1 MAGERVVP
9 VDRAGRE
16 GGHVFE
22 MQRRRLL
29 TATTEVV
36 YERGVHGLTAALV
49 AERAGMSRRTFH
61 DIFNG
66 REGCLLG
73 AFEEAVGQA
82 IQAVRQAVGGEE
94 RWAEKIRMGLTGL
107 LSFLDYEPSMARLL
121 IVEALACGEETLRAR
136 KRVLD
141 RIIKIVDQ
149 GRAEGKTPKRD
160 EAPPK
165 HGPTLAGGALKDRS
179 RRAGRE
185 LPPLTAEGTV
195 GAVFSVVH
203 ARMLEQDTR
212 SLTDLTGPLMA
223 MIVAPY
229 LGPVAAQKELKRSVN
244 VPEPLAPR
252 LPADPFKDLPIRLTY
267 RTARV
272 LASISDAP
280 GASSK
285 QVARA
290 AGITDEGQTSKLLN
304 RLQRYGLIHDTGIGP
319 TKGLPR
325 AWTLTQRGENILQAV
340 SKR

>member
-1 MAGERVVP
+1 MASERAIP
-9 VDRAGRE
+9 LDRAGRE
-16 GGHVFE
+16 GGHVIE

-36 YERGVHGLTAALV
+36 YERGVQGLTAALV

-73 AFEEAVGQA
+73 AFEEAVNHA
-82 IQAVRQAVGGEE
+82 TQAVQDAVGEE
-94 RWAEKIRMGLTGL
+94 RWAEKIRAGLAGL

-136 KRVLD
+136 KRILEQ
-141 RIIKIVDQ
+141 IIEIVDQ
-149 GRAEGKTPKRD
+149 GRAEGKTLKRD
-160 EAPPK
+160 E
-165 HGPTLAGGALKDRS
+165 TLKRGQS
-179 RRAGRE
+179 GRE
-185 LPPLTAEGTV
+185 PPPLTAEGTV
-195 GAVFSVVH
+195 GAVFSVIH

-229 LGPVAAQKELKRSVN
+229 LGPAAARKELERTVS
-244 VPEPLAPR
+244 VPEPVTPR

-272 LASISDAP
+272 LSSISDTP

-285 QVARA
+285 QVAQA

-304 RLQRYGLIHDTGIGP
+304 RLQRFGLIHDTGVGP

-325 AWTLTQRGENILQAV
+325 AWSLTQRGEDILQAV
-340 SKR
+340 GEG

>member
-1 MAGERVVP
+1 MASERVVP

-73 AFEEAVGQA
+73 AFEEAVSHA
-82 IQAVRQAVGGEE
+82 TQAVRDAVGSEE
-94 RWAEKIRMGLTGL
+94 GWAEKIRTGLVGL

-136 KRVLD
+136 KRVLEQ
-141 RIIKIVDQ
+141 IIKIVDQ
-149 GRAEGKTPKRD
+149 GRTQGKVPKGRQ
-160 EAPPK
+160 
-165 HGPTLAGGALKDRS
+165 
-179 RRAGRE
+179 AGRE
-185 LPPLTAEGTV
+185 PPPLTAEGIV
-195 GAVFSVVH
+195 GAVFSVIH

-212 SLTDLTGPLMA
+212 SLTELTGPLMA

-229 LGPVAAQKELKRSVN
+229 LGPAAAQKELNRAVS
-244 VPEPLAPR
+244 VPEPVAPR

-272 LASISDAP
+272 LASISEAP

-285 QVARA
+285 QVAHA

-319 TKGLPR
+319 AKGLPR
-325 AWTLTQRGENILQAV
+325 AWSLTQRGANILQAV
-340 SKR
+340 GER

>member
-1 MAGERVVP
+1 MI
-9 VDRAGRE
+9 
-16 GGHVFE
+16 E

-36 YERGVHGLTAALV
+36 YERGVQGLTAALV

-73 AFEEAVGQA
+73 AFEEAVNHA
-82 IQAVRQAVGGEE
+82 TQAVQDAVGEE
-94 RWAEKIRMGLTGL
+94 RWAEKIRAGLAGL

-136 KRVLD
+136 KRILEQ
-141 RIIKIVDQ
+141 IIEIVDQ
-149 GRAEGKTPKRD
+149 GRAEGKTLKRD
-160 EAPPK
+160 E
-165 HGPTLAGGALKDRS
+165 TLKRGQS
-179 RRAGRE
+179 GRE
-185 LPPLTAEGTV
+185 PPPLTAEGTV
-195 GAVFSVVH
+195 GAVFSVIH

-229 LGPVAAQKELKRSVN
+229 LGPAAARKELERTVS
-244 VPEPLAPR
+244 VPEPVTPR

-272 LASISDAP
+272 LSSISDTP

-285 QVARA
+285 QVAQA

-304 RLQRYGLIHDTGIGP
+304 RLQRFGLIHDTGVGP

-325 AWTLTQRGENILQAV
+325 AWSLTQRGEDILQAV
-340 SKR
+340 GEG

>member
-1 MAGERVVP
+1 VAVERAIPAGRTVP
-9 VDRAGRE
+9 TDRAGRQ
-16 GGHVFE
+16 GGHVLE

-29 TATTEVV
+29 SATTELV
-36 YERGVHGLTAALV
+36 YERGAHGLTAALV

-61 DIFNG
+61 DIFED
-66 REGCLLG
+66 REGCLLA
-73 AFEEAVGQA
+73 AFEEAAEQA
-82 IQAVRQAVGGEE
+82 TQAVQQA
-94 RWAEKIRMGLTGL
+94 AQAQEKWVDRIRAGLTGL

-121 IVEALACGEETLRAR
+121 VVEALACGEQTLNAR
-136 KRVLD
+136 KDVLAQV
-141 RIIKIVDQ
+141 IAIVDEGRTSSQ
-149 GRAEGKTPKRD
+149 GGR
-160 EAPPK
+160 
-165 HGPTLAGGALKDRS
+165 GPS
-179 RRAGRE
+179 
-185 LPPLTAEGTV
+185 PLTAEGTV
-195 GAVFSVVH
+195 GAVFSVIH

-212 SLTDLTGPLMA
+212 SLTELTGPLMA

-229 LGPVAAQKELKRSVN
+229 LGPTAARKELELPVS
-244 VPEPLAPR
+244 VPEPLTPR

-272 LASISDAP
+272 LSSISDAP

-285 QVARA
+285 HIANL

-340 SKR
+340 GETQ